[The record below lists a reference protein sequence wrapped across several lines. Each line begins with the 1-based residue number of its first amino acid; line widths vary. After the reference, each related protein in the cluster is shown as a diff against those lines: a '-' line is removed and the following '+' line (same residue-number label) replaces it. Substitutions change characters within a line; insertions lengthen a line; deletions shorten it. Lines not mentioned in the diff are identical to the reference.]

1 MRRMEDPPG
10 ALVITA
16 VLLLAAVGG
25 WLVCTIFA
33 SAFGY
38 HSAAAVTDL
47 LEAGTLVACENGAE
61 VSKYTRQQ
69 SNSRS
74 TYHANRLRA
83 L

>member
-1 MRRMEDPPG
+1 MRQVRNSPG
-10 ALVITA
+10 ALVVTA
-16 VLLLAAVGG
+16 ILLLAAMGG
-25 WLVCTIFA
+25 WLIGTIFA
-33 SAFGY
+33 CAVGY
-38 HSAAAVTDL
+38 HPAAAVTDL
-47 LEAGTLVACENGAE
+47 LEAGTLVACQNGAE